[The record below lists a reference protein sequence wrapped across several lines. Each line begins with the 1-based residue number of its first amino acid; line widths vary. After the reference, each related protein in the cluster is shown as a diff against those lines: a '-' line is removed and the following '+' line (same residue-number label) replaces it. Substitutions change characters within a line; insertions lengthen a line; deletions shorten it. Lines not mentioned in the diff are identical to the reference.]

1 MGGGSSWKPK
11 SLNFPLLL
19 NTLPTKKLN
28 PVTIDHILETKISLI
43 AFKQILP
50 KSSLVKCIFSH
61 TIITYSKSSL
71 ELNPV
76 IQNCAQQERLQELY
90 SCIPFLTKNTPS
102 FDIALLPAPG
112 VDCSF
117 FPWIF
122 LGNPKDG
129 VRIPPN
135 SETFT
140 YFFYQKNPPKQ
151 ICILSYQNC
160 QTFPIKYQ
168 FSCNASFIFS
178 CLHSCYVICNN
189 YMYTHV
195 SFSITKALNDQSFP

>member
-76 IQNCAQQERLQELY
+76 IQNCAQQEHLQELY
-90 SCIPFLTKNTPS
+90 SCIPFLTKSTPS
-102 FDIALLPAPG
+102 HGVALLPPPG
-112 VDCSF
+112 VDCPPF
-117 FPWIF
+117 ACIF
-122 LGNPKDG
+122 VRNPNDG

-135 SETFT
+135 SQTST
-140 YFFYQKNPPKQ
+140 YFPHQKNPPK
-151 ICILSYQNC
+151 
-160 QTFPIKYQ
+160 
-168 FSCNASFIFS
+168 
-178 CLHSCYVICNN
+178 
-189 YMYTHV
+189 
-195 SFSITKALNDQSFP
+195 